1 MKAIIGSTEY
11 KMTPFKSLPKKG
23 NGQIQVRFGDN
34 PTLVDVKVTTNAAW
48 CKDTASVLCYVWFE
62 HEGKA
67 YYITGTPGVSLGD
80 EFHEATIAVH
90 AGNAARKDPI
100 RAIPPVDAAFTE
112 GHRIE
117 KFKATWAKRH
127 G

>member
-23 NGQIQVRFGDN
+23 NGTIQVRFLGDDR
-34 PTLVDVKVTTNAAW
+34 LVDVKVTTNAAW
-48 CKDTASVLCYVWFE
+48 CKDPASVLSYVWFE

-67 YYITGTPGVSLGD
+67 YYLTGTPGTSLGD
-80 EFHEATIAVH
+80 EFNEQTIAIH
-90 AGNAARKDPI
+90 AGAATRKDPI
-100 RAIPPVDAAFTE
+100 RAIPPLDAAFTE